1 MFVPEPR
8 VGEGGVAATQPA
20 VVTSAAGHNGDTMVG
35 HPVLEGS
42 PPAPMAASRPSH
54 PMPIKGPVGLLI
66 VTTSQDPESQCGGRS
81 EQQNIHLQ

>member
-35 HPVLEGS
+35 HPVLGG
-42 PPAPMAASRPSH
+42 SH
-54 PMPIKGPVGLLI
+54 PWLPAAHPIRCPSK
-66 VTTSQDPESQCGGRS
+66 GRS
-81 EQQNIHLQ
+81 VC